1 MNDDER
7 TELFM
12 IKYQKHIKNVEIARA
27 LDCTPG
33 LISSYFNGRTNMS
46 NEKQEKLKD
55 FIENFPEYATF
66 RVKIKSDK

>member
-1 MNDDER
+1 MNEDER

-12 IKYQKHIKNVEIARA
+12 IKYRKHIKNVEIADA
-27 LDCTPG
+27 LNCTPG

-46 NEKQEKLKD
+46 KEKQEKLKN

-66 RVKIKSDK
+66 KVQIKSSK